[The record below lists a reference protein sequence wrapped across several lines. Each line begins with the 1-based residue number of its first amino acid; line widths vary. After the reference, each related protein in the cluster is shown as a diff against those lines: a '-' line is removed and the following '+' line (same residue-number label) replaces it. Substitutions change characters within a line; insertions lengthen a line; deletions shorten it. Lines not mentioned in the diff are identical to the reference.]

1 MGDDIIIYGMF
12 QYRMQQIFQIC
23 LTKIPRL
30 LEKDFLV
37 KYLGINST
45 ADATTLTQIN
55 LICNCKSS
63 GIFIYI
69 FQRLHDM
76 IKTFIF
82 GFMFKI
88 EIVFNVKF
96 HFGGQRC
103 VTESQYNR
111 EGYFLSVHMLL
122 YQIRYTTNKKKSDF
136 ILMSFYVFFFMIF
149 IIFPGNTQGFA
160 ESC

>member
-76 IKTFIF
+76 IKTFILVSCLKQKSCSTSNF
-82 GFMFKI
+82 ISVVRDVSRNHNII
-88 EIVFNVKF
+88 EKVIFYPFTCYYIK
-96 HFGGQRC
+96 
-103 VTESQYNR
+103 YDIP
-111 EGYFLSVHMLL
+111 
-122 YQIRYTTNKKKSDF
+122 QIKKNL
-136 ILMSFYVFFFMIF
+136 ISF
-149 IIFPGNTQGFA
+149 
-160 ESC
+160 